1 MPNTMSSIQ
10 LRESSLGAH
19 YDDVVH
25 ARFAL
30 FWKRKHLI
38 LQILGVAL
46 ALGVLALFALPQRYT
61 AVAYVYEGSAVRSS
75 VGPADRPINF
85 DASLLVETQARL
97 LRSHQLARQVVQQL
111 GFERLGAEVA
121 EGFFS
126 SWLQMFFY
134 GDTIGSSTYKLDMAA
149 AKLLK
154 GLTVET
160 EPRVYLIS
168 ARYTAGDPRLAAD
181 ITNAFV
187 TEYLRIN
194 ALQTASD
201 QVASSQIELSR
212 SLATLGEKHPTIVKM
227 KLAVEAAEA
236 NFKRQMLK
244 TPTELQTAA
253 GETVAFAQP
262 VTVPSSPNALLV
274 IVSFVFAGLAIG
286 LGVCLFLERRNMN
299 FHASILAL
307 EPTPKQKPVR
317 QQPRRSPANGGRATS
332 TVTST
337 ATSPP
342 PAA

>member
-85 DASLLVETQARL
+85 DASLLVETQ
-97 LRSHQLARQVVQQL
+97 ARQVVQQL

-274 IVSFVFAGLAIG
+274 IVSFVFAGLALG

-337 ATSPP
+337 TATSPP